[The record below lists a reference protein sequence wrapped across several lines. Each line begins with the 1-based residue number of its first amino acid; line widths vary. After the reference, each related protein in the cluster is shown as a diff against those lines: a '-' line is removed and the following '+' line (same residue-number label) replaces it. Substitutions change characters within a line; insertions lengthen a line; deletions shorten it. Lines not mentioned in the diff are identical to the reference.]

1 LFSGVLIN
9 KKGNHQKMPAK
20 KEMIGFIGIGT
31 MGKPMSLTLMKAG
44 YPLIAYDINPKPL
57 EELKEKGAAIGHSIK
72 EVADQSNIIIT
83 MLPNPEVVEKVML
96 GENGVIEGV
105 KSNSII
111 IDMSTIDPSVS
122 RRIAQVFLSKN
133 IKMLDAPVSGAQW
146 GAEAGTLTIM
156 VGGDEGVFHECLDIF
171 QALGENIFYC
181 GPNGNGEVVKVIN
194 NLLSGIQTIASAEV
208 LSVGVKA
215 GVDLKVLAD
224 VISVSS
230 GQNDF
235 IKFFG
240 PAKAFKGDFEP
251 GFKLELMTKDLGLAM
266 TLAKEQGMPLFM
278 GALAHQLYLY
288 MKSLGLGGKDVS
300 IVTKMFED
308 LTNIKLRF

>member
-1 LFSGVLIN
+1 
-9 KKGNHQKMPAK
+9 
-20 KEMIGFIGIGT
+20 
-31 MGKPMSLTLMKAG
+31 
-44 YPLIAYDINPKPL
+44 
-57 EELKEKGAAIGHSIK
+57 
-72 EVADQSNIIIT
+72 
-83 MLPNPEVVEKVML
+83 
-96 GENGVIEGV
+96 
-105 KSNSII
+105 
-111 IDMSTIDPSVS
+111 
-122 RRIAQVFLSKN
+122 
-133 IKMLDAPVSGAQW
+133 MLDAPVSGAQW

-156 VGGDEGVFHECLDIF
+156 VGGDKAVFDECLNIF
-171 QALGENIFYC
+171 QAMGKNIFYC
-181 GPNGNGEVVKVIN
+181 GPNGNGGVVKVIN

-251 GFKLELMTKDLGLAM
+251 GFKLELMTKDVGLAM
-266 TLAKEQGMPLFM
+266 SLAKEQGVPLFM

-288 MKSLGLGGKDVS
+288 LKSIGLGGKDVS
-300 IVTKMFED
+300 IVTKVFED
-308 LTNIKLRF
+308 LTSIKLRF

>member
-1 LFSGVLIN
+1 MSA
-9 KKGNHQKMPAK
+9 QK
-20 KEMIGFIGIGT
+20 ERIGFIGIGT

-57 EELKEKGAAIGHSIK
+57 EELKEKGAAIGRSIK
-72 EVADQSNIIIT
+72 EVADQSNVIIT

-96 GENGVIEGV
+96 GEHGVIEAV
-105 KSNSII
+105 RSNSII
-111 IDMSTIDPSVS
+111 IDMSTIDPRVS

-156 VGGDEGVFHECLDIF
+156 VGGDEAVFRACLNIF
-171 QALGENIFYC
+171 QAMGENIFYC
-181 GPNGNGEVVKVIN
+181 GPNGNGGIVKVIN
-194 NLLSGIQTIASAEV
+194 NLLSGIQTIASAEA

-215 GVDLKVLAD
+215 GVELKILAD

-240 PAKAFKGDFEP
+240 PEKSFKGDFEP
-251 GFKLELMTKDLGLAM
+251 GLKLELMAKDLGLAM
-266 TLAKEQGMPLFM
+266 SLAKEQAAPVFM

-288 MKSLGLGGKDVS
+288 MECLGLGEKDVS
-300 IVTKMFED
+300 IVTKVFED

>member
-1 LFSGVLIN
+1 MSLQ
-9 KKGNHQKMPAK
+9 KKT
-20 KEMIGFIGIGT
+20 IGFVGVGT
-31 MGKPMSLTLMKAG
+31 MGKPMSLTLMRAG

-72 EVADQSNIIIT
+72 EVAGQSNIIIT

-105 KSNSII
+105 RSNAII

-122 RRIAQVFLSKN
+122 RRIAQVFLSKS

-156 VGGDEGVFHECLDIF
+156 VGGDEAVFHECLNIF
-171 QALGENIFYC
+171 QAMGKNIFYC
-181 GPNGNGEVVKVIN
+181 GPNGNGGVVKVIN

-224 VISVSS
+224 VIGVSS
-230 GQNDF
+230 GRNDF
-235 IKFFG
+235 ITFFG

-251 GFKLELMTKDLGLAM
+251 GFKLELMAKDLGIAM
-266 TLAKEQGMPLFM
+266 TLAKEQGVPLFM

-288 MKSLGLGGKDVS
+288 MRSIGLGGKDVS
-300 IVTKMFED
+300 IVTKVYED